1 MTKEQEEQKDHTF
14 GKADICK
21 ATLPNGDEFEC
32 HLNRKMRGWGFPT
45 WEVRITKGGSR
56 GCLTHV
62 TEGQLELLE
71 AYDRNKAMSTSR
83 FGR

>member
-1 MTKEQEEQKDHTF
+1 MEEEQEQRPF
-14 GKADICK
+14 GTKDICK

-32 HLNRKMRGWGFPT
+32 HLNRKMRGWTMPA
-45 WEVRITKGGSR
+45 WEVRITKGGHL

-62 TEGQLELLE
+62 TEKQLELLE
-71 AYDRNKAMSTSR
+71 AYDRDKAVTTSR